1 MSRGSVKLTEIRKNE
16 ILNACETLYSEKGFK
31 EIRLQEIADA
41 TSITRTAMYTYFETK
56 EEIFMALLAREHHR
70 WNKDL
75 KKILDGNTVLTKEE
89 LSDLL
94 AKSLEKRF
102 NLLKLMSMNVF
113 QLEDNS
119 RYERVVEYKVGLG
132 GSMKCMRAIAEKFC
146 TWMTEQQIEEFVYAV
161 FPLIF
166 GIYPYSGIND
176 KARKAMEE
184 AGVGYHYYSIY
195 DLSYRGIL
203 MLLK

>member
-1 MSRGSVKLTEIRKNE
+1 MD
-16 ILNACETLYSEKGFK
+16 ACEKLYAYKGFK

-41 TSITRTAMYTYFETK
+41 TSISRTAMYTYYQTK
-56 EEIFMALLAREHHR
+56 EEIFIALLAKEHHR
-70 WNKDL
+70 WNEDL
-75 KKILDGNTVLTKEE
+75 KEILDHHTE
-89 LSDLL
+89 LSKQELADLL
-94 AKSLEKRF
+94 AKSLEKRT
-102 NLLKLMSMNVF
+102 NLLKLMSMNIY

-119 RYERVVEYKVGLG
+119 RYERVVEYKEGLG

-166 GIYPYSGIND
+166 GVYPYSGIND
-176 KARKAMEE
+176 KAKKAMEE
-184 AGVGYHYYSIY
+184 AEVGFHYYSIY
-195 DLSYRGIL
+195 DLAYRGIL